1 MIKISLKLDVSFS
14 IIILGIVGLSAMASA
29 VFYLSYSNKQ
39 LSEGVTLNKSS
50 KNVNKTGQLIS
61 QSKKKIPLKF

>member
-29 VFYLSYSNKQ
+29 VFYLSSSNKQ
-39 LSEGVTLNKSS
+39 LSEGVTLNKSNT
-50 KNVNKTGQLIS
+50 NVKKTGLAN
-61 QSKKKIPLKF
+61 QSVKKEDTT